1 MICKRAS
8 EKRRATG
15 HFSPAQNARPSTFL
29 FILLHTVPPRLGI
42 ELSFWNAARK
52 PRVSQLAVPKTPND
66 NATVLGV
73 PQLQDS
79 DLTAPHHGDNP
90 NYGEVHALRT
100 TAVGFPAPAWH
111 GGKHGGE
118 AVKPAAPASRE
129 PLGHQPHVA
138 EPACSGE
145 VAALRGA
152 PPKPRV
158 PPKPHIQPHRPQQ
171 VSSVPGADAVSNAPF
186 SSGPP
191 VNANW
196 RELYEQL
203 GSAEKRRALR
213 ELQRKADQQALAE
226 YERWAKR
233 SIVEVMEDLAQ
244 AARLRAAELLEATG
258 KQLDVEY
265 PSGPTVVGASG
276 DAEIRFLKLSL
287 GKGCVHVYSSHARG
301 STTHI
306 HLLPAFTD
314 SLKKNHRL
322 VSEPGAFV
330 VRRSDD
336 RYELRYFRGDPA
348 ATNEAMTVDLLLY
361 KALRL
366 LVRCAEDE

>member
-1 MICKRAS
+1 M
-8 EKRRATG
+8 
-15 HFSPAQNARPSTFL
+15 PN
-29 FILLHTVPPRLGI
+29 
-42 ELSFWNAARK
+42 
-52 PRVSQLAVPKTPND
+52 TPND

-73 PQLQDS
+73 PQLQDAN
-79 DLTAPHHGDNP
+79 LTAPH
-90 NYGEVHALRT
+90 YGENTNGEVQAFQT

-111 GGKHGGE
+111 RGEHGGE
-118 AVKPAAPASRE
+118 PRDHGGEPRQHGGERAAPPPAHD
-129 PLGHQPHVA
+129 PNAGQLHVA
-138 EPACSGE
+138 PSGTGA

-152 PPKPRV
+152 PPKPCV
-158 PPKPHIQPHRPQQ
+158 PLKPQIQPHRPQQ
-171 VSSVPGADAVSNAPF
+171 ASSDAGVDAVSNAPF
-186 SSGPP
+186 SSGVP
-191 VNANW
+191 VNASW
-196 RELYEQL
+196 SELYEQL

-213 ELQRKADQQALAE
+213 ELQRKADQEALAE

-233 SIVEVMEDLAQ
+233 TIVAVMEDLAH
-244 AARLRAAELLEATG
+244 AARTRAAELLEATG

-265 PSGPTVVGASG
+265 PSGPTVVGTSG

-287 GKGCVHVYSSHARG
+287 GKACVHVYSSHARG

-330 VRRSDD
+330 VRRPDD

-348 ATNEAMTVDLLLY
+348 ATNEAMTVDMLLY